1 MKTRR
6 AKDARLQNDSLNQ
19 GRSDP
24 ASAMLRCDE
33 DTGKPRRK
41 LRPSGHV
48 MLDQTGGA
56 QQLISRQRDERSGN
70 LAMAAITFDPRSAIL
85 YGLTWPE
92 MAPLR
97 MKPAS
102 DSGYELTTISKILDS
117 HMRRVHSN
125 HTKLSHCSSGRKWQ
139 MSSAH

>member
-1 MKTRR
+1 MI
-6 AKDARLQNDSLNQ
+6 
-19 GRSDP
+19 
-24 ASAMLRCDE
+24 
-33 DTGKPRRK
+33 
-41 LRPSGHV
+41 
-48 MLDQTGGA
+48 DQTGGT
-56 QQLISRQRDERSGN
+56 QQLISLQRDERSGN

-117 HMRRVHSN
+117 HMRGMHPN
-125 HTKLSHCSSGRKWQ
+125 HTKLSHGSRGRKWQ
-139 MSSAH
+139 LFSAH

>member
-1 MKTRR
+1 
-6 AKDARLQNDSLNQ
+6 
-19 GRSDP
+19 
-24 ASAMLRCDE
+24 
-33 DTGKPRRK
+33 
-41 LRPSGHV
+41 
-48 MLDQTGGA
+48 MLDQTGGT

-117 HMRRVHSN
+117 HVRRVHPN
-125 HTKLSHCSSGRKWQ
+125 HTKLSHCSSGRKPARRGEWQ
-139 MSSAH
+139 IVSAH

>member
-1 MKTRR
+1 
-6 AKDARLQNDSLNQ
+6 
-19 GRSDP
+19 
-24 ASAMLRCDE
+24 
-33 DTGKPRRK
+33 
-41 LRPSGHV
+41 
-48 MLDQTGGA
+48 MLDQTGGT

-70 LAMAAITFDPRSAIL
+70 LAMAAITFDPRRAIL

-117 HMRRVHSN
+117 HVRRVHPN
-125 HTKLSHCSSGRKWQ
+125 HTRLSHGSGGRKWQ
-139 MSSAH
+139 VVSVH